1 MSDRLTPFGSAE
13 QAYNLSKVGKSK
25 SPQSLAALMPS
36 REIAAK
42 VGRAE
47 AVSCGML
54 TRRVVRRSA
63 QG

>member
-1 MSDRLTPFGSAE
+1 MSDRLTPFGSVE

-42 VGRAE
+42 VGRVSIHAE
-47 AVSCGML
+47 GAQ